1 MKKIIFLLLLTPLLG
16 KSQDTTLVTNLQ
28 LKGGTIKM
36 AVPFLAS
43 STDTA
48 ILNTYQKWRVDYT
61 DGSVPNDN
69 ANVTISIT
77 KTTTVAFIYGV
88 LLQLPSGFLKAGDD
102 FVADFN
108 TSIIS
113 KRNTNSYLDRLCDEL
128 EEKYSADR
136 IGVSSKS
143 DQLLHSQ

>member
-1 MKKIIFLLLLTPLLG
+1 MKKIILLLLLIPLLS

-48 ILNTYQKWRVDYT
+48 ILNTYQKWNEDYT

-88 LLQLPSGFLKAGDD
+88 LLQLPAGFLSSGDNFITD
-102 FVADFN
+102 FT
-108 TSIIS
+108 TSILS
-113 KRNTNSYLDRLCDEL
+113 KRNTNTYLDRLCDEL
-128 EEKYSADR
+128 EAKYIADR
-136 IGVSSKS
+136 LGIISSS
-143 DQLLHSQ
+143 NQLLHSQ

>member
-1 MKKIIFLLLLTPLLG
+1 MKKIILLLLLIPLLS

-88 LLQLPSGFLKAGDD
+88 LLQLPAGLLSDGDNFITD
-102 FVADFN
+102 FT
-108 TSIIS
+108 TSILS
-113 KRNTNSYLDRLCDEL
+113 KRNTNTYLDRLCDEL
-128 EEKYSADR
+128 EAKYIADR
-136 IGVSSKS
+136 LAITSKS